1 MENVISVKNMRESD
15 AFTINTS
22 VSSKELMHRAAL
34 GVYNS
39 VGWRGNIAV
48 VTGSGNNGGDG
59 YALASIL
66 ADKGYSPVILRTSE
80 KFSEDGLY
88 YYKECTQKGVGDLL
102 CDTYTDFSQYDIIVD
117 CILGTGFSGR
127 LRSDIAEV
135 IEAINRSNSYVVSVD
150 INSGLNGSNGLL
162 QPVAIRSDLTVSI
175 GYYKTGMFLN
185 QASQYIGRLVN
196 VDIGIKLLKKQ
207 YYLISKEELN
217 HFTGYN
223 SVNISADD
231 FALKYALDENEFR
244 TKPIKTVTKESVDSK
259 KIFVI
264 DFGGSKLVVDQ
275 GYVYFQSDRIKGA
288 DEKYTSFQEVK

>member
-22 VSSKELMHRAAL
+22 ISGKELMHRAAM
-34 GVYNS
+34 GVYGNVS
-39 VGWRGNIAV
+39 WHGNIAV

-66 ADKGYSPVILRTSE
+66 ADKGYAPAILRTSE
-80 KFSEDGLY
+80 KFSHDGLY
-88 YYKECTQKGVGDLL
+88 YYKECRQKGLRDFL
-102 CDTYTDFSQYDIIVD
+102 CDIHTDFSEYDIIVD
-117 CILGTGFSGR
+117 CILGTGFSGE
-127 LRSDIAEV
+127 LRPDTAQL
-135 IEAINRSNSYVVSVD
+135 IEAINRSDAYVVSVD

-162 QPVAIRSDLTVSI
+162 QPVAVRSDLTVSI

-207 YYLISKEELN
+207 YYLISKEELI

-231 FALKYALDENEFR
+231 FALEYALNENEFR
-244 TKPIKTVTKESVDSK
+244 TKPVKAVTKESTDSK

-264 DFGGSKLVVDQ
+264 DFGGSKLVADQ
-275 GYVYFQSDRIKGA
+275 SYVYFQSDRIKTEN
-288 DEKYTSFQEVK
+288 EKYTSFQEVK

>member
-88 YYKECTQKGVGDLL
+88 YYKECTQKGVKDLL

-185 QASQYIGRLVN
+185 QASQYIGRLLN

-288 DEKYTSFQEVK
+288 DEIYTSF

>member
-88 YYKECTQKGVGDLL
+88 YYKECTQKGVKDLR

-185 QASQYIGRLVN
+185 QASQYIGRLLN

>member
-88 YYKECTQKGVGDLL
+88 YYKECTQKGVKDLL

-185 QASQYIGRLVN
+185 QASQYIGRLLN

-288 DEKYTSFQEVK
+288 DEKYTSF

>member
-88 YYKECTQKGVGDLL
+88 YYKECTQKGVKDLL

-185 QASQYIGRLVN
+185 QASQYIGRLLN

>member
-88 YYKECTQKGVGDLL
+88 YYKECTQKGVKDLL

-185 QASQYIGRLVN
+185 QASQYIGRLLN

-288 DEKYTSFQEVK
+288 DEIYTSFQEVK